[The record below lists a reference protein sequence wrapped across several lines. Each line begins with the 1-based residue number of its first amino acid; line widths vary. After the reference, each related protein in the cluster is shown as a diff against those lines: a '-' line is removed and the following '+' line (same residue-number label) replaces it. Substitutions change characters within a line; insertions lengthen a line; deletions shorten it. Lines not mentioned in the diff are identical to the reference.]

1 MATERRKLMAQE
13 ERKAKAVL
21 AAAIAW
27 RTAFASEERKPGV
40 LAAGI
45 HAADKK
51 LAEAIEEYEAVKAA
65 KSAEPPADPGGFH
78 CPNCGTDRPP
88 YGWHFNIGDTGPFA
102 LQWITCFCGDCKEI
116 LGVSVVQFMP
126 KQELVEML
134 KQQFAGKVGLV

>member
-1 MATERRKLMAQE
+1 MAQE

-27 RTAFASEERKPGV
+27 CKAVGNTSEGE
-40 LAAGI
+40 
-45 HAADKK
+45 AADNK
-51 LAEAIEEYEAVKAA
+51 LAEAVEAYEAVKAA

-78 CPNCGTDRPP
+78 CPNCGADRPP

-116 LGVSVVQFMP
+116 LGVSVVQFLP